1 MWHSK
6 FHSVVDFL
14 LDKIFAG
21 ARKDQHSISAV
32 AARYSVGP
40 SQYDKLLSA
49 FFLRRQEDG
58 QRTGRNSY
66 VHQGSDIGLRKL
78 GAPRHATPMHKLL
91 DERGLRVEPTIT
103 WQEQCL
109 VDRDQVIKYCK
120 QSNLYSPIPG
130 DEILRPR
137 SRDLLRALAA
147 AHLQNVGRLKRLLEF
162 FNSGQAVPLEP
173 LSPEQNAGL

>member
-1 MWHSK
+1 MSFRTVMKPHMKNSAVTMVRARAFVEGWSVTAGVSDMEVIPFSRRAGVSFTISQAQKRISFHHYTSRHSALFIMWHSK

-49 FFLRRQEDG
+49 FFLGGQNDG

-66 VHQGSDIGLRKL
+66 LHQGSHIGLRKL
-78 GAPRHATPMHKLL
+78 GAPRHATPCISYLIRM
-91 DERGLRVEPTIT
+91 
-103 WQEQCL
+103 
-109 VDRDQVIKYCK
+109 
-120 QSNLYSPIPG
+120 
-130 DEILRPR
+130 
-137 SRDLLRALAA
+137 
-147 AHLQNVGRLKRLLEF
+147 
-162 FNSGQAVPLEP
+162 
-173 LSPEQNAGL
+173 